1 MMKKILVLLSLGSSL
16 LFSSC
21 KKDDDPSK
29 TEMLTNKNWVM
40 TALTVDPEYP
50 VYGSNLYN
58 QFKACEKDNITKLSA
73 DGKATFDE
81 GDTKCLASA
90 PQTTTGSWS
99 FNTTETI
106 LSITDSKSATQSY
119 TIKSLT
125 SSKMVATYVE
135 ELGGINYTYELT
147 IEVK

>member
-1 MMKKILVLLSLGSSL
+1 
-16 LFSSC
+16 
-21 KKDDDPSK
+21 
-29 TEMLTNKNWVM
+29 MLTNKNWVM